1 MRIYSTFG
9 GKDELM
15 RIGIFDKCPVCEHGE
30 LEPFEASVR
39 LWGQKG
45 YSCPHCGRVIVD
57 SEFKEDSDE
66 SLS

>member
-1 MRIYSTFG
+1 
-9 GKDELM
+9 M

-30 LEPFEASVR
+30 LEPFEPSVR

-57 SEFKEDSDE
+57 SEFKENKE
-66 SLS
+66 